1 MHNIF
6 LLLSIVIKI
15 IIVICLISLISI
27 LFIREG
33 GRSHN
38 YNNEKFT
45 NVNPTLN
52 KCFIYKTKIEE
63 IIKPFEKDFINAE
76 NNIKNANADIEK
88 AKAATDPNYAANLQ
102 AANIA
107 LTNATYSRDCKALGI
122 DAINIVNKKLSDL
135 IALNPNLNVSQAP
148 GVDCNYLISEIMR
161 PLNYISQKQLELDRN
176 LNNLQQDWANKLH
189 TLKITPASSKD
200 YSKILKDTND
210 AEALYRKAN
219 EYNKCYVDN
228 AVNIYN
234 KVNEALNTLYDSSND
249 QDEDRP
255 TEGDI
260 SGGGELTTDELR
272 SKGYGGLAN
281 IMDLR
286 AEHPELKKT

>member
-88 AKAATDPNYAANLQ
+88 AKAATDPNYD
-102 AANIA
+102 
-107 LTNATYSRDCKALGI
+107 S
-122 DAINIVNKKLSDL
+122 LS
-135 IALNPNLNVSQAP
+135 
-148 GVDCNYLISEIMR
+148 
-161 PLNYISQKQLELDRN
+161 LNYISNNITYLNALADIRRCYPMSDRTTI
-176 LNNLQQDWANKLH
+176 K
-189 TLKITPASSKD
+189 
-200 YSKILKDTND
+200 
-210 AEALYRKAN
+210 
-219 EYNKCYVDN
+219 
-228 AVNIYN
+228 
-234 KVNEALNTLYDSSND
+234 
-249 QDEDRP
+249 RP
-255 TEGDI
+255 
-260 SGGGELTTDELR
+260 
-272 SKGYGGLAN
+272 
-281 IMDLR
+281 
-286 AEHPELKKT
+286 

>member
-1 MHNIF
+1 M
-6 LLLSIVIKI
+6 
-15 IIVICLISLISI
+15 ISLISI

-45 NVNPTLN
+45 VNPTLN

-88 AKAATDPNYAANLQ
+88 AKTATDPNYAANLQ

-135 IALNPNLNVSQAP
+135 IALNSNLNVSQAP
-148 GVDCNYLISEIMR
+148 GVDCNYLVDEIMKS
-161 PLNYISQKQLELDRN
+161 LADIQKKTRELDRN

-228 AVNIYN
+228 AINIYN
-234 KVNEALNTLYDSSND
+234 KVNNTLNSLYDHSND

-260 SGGGELTTDELR
+260 SGGTVSTADEMR